1 MADKQI
7 VLEVIMHVV
16 CTMYCLMWS
25 DVLAETRNICVV
37 MVFMHAQMFFIVV
50 KLCVLAS
57 GCTKVFTGSGDCE

>member
-37 MVFMHAQMFFIVV
+37 MVFMHAQMFFMWSN
-50 KLCVLAS
+50 CV
-57 GCTKVFTGSGDCE
+57 F